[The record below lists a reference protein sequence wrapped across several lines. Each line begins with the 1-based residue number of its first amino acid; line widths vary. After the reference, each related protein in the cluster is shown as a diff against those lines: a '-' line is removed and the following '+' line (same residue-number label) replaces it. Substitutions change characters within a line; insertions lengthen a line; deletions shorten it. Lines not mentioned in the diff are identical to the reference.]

1 MKTAHQTTQFAQAPH
16 VDFTVQC
23 ELSFDYAGADFADLF
38 ERSTATSF
46 QHPIWMKHFTAI
58 VVPSRN
64 AKSIAI
70 TIKDASGTLVGVM
83 PMTLRRF
90 GGARL
95 LEAADLGVCDY
106 CAPVIDTAIIEPL
119 TAAELMAAKLPP
131 HDVLRLRN
139 IRPEYVD
146 FFERLS
152 GTKSNLCDF
161 SSHCTAL
168 GPDIEQWRT
177 QALSP
182 TFRKNLARKV
192 RKAHGVEGLSV
203 QRVTDGDE
211 AANAVNAL
219 PVLRKN
225 RFEGDMVALPAITQ
239 FYSTVAREGINCNY
253 SRVCTLT
260 LDKKIIGVLFGTCHA
275 ETFHYL
281 LVGYDYANYSSL
293 SPGMVL
299 NDFTISDWAAAG
311 GTHFD
316 FTIGDEAYKM
326 DFGTVATPISAIET
340 SRTMIG
346 KLALLARGLRDRLK
360 QRPQG

>member
-1 MKTAHQTTQFAQAPH
+1 MKTNHQQTRPVQALQ

-23 ELSFDYAGADFADLF
+23 DLSFDYSGADFAALF

-58 VVPSRN
+58 VVPSRK

-70 TIKDASGTLVGVM
+70 TIKDASGALVAVL
-83 PMTLRRF
+83 PMTLRNF
-90 GGARL
+90 AGARL

-106 CAPVIDTAIIEPL
+106 CAPVIDTAQIEPV
-119 TAAELMAAKLPP
+119 TAAELMSAQLPP

-139 IRPEYVD
+139 IRPEYID

-152 GTKSNLCDF
+152 GTKSTLCDF
-161 SSHCTAL
+161 SSHCTTL
-168 GPDIEQWRT
+168 EPDIDQWRA

-203 QRVTDGDE
+203 QRLTGAGE

-239 FYSTVAREGINCNY
+239 FYSMVASEGIDRNY

-260 LDKKIIGVLFGTCHA
+260 LDQKTIGVLFGTCHA
-275 ETFHYL
+275 GRFHYL
-281 LVGYDYANYSSL
+281 LVGYDYANHSSL

-340 SRTMIG
+340 SKTMIG
-346 KLALLARGLRDRLK
+346 KVALLARGLRGRLK
-360 QRPQG
+360 QTSQG